1 MLKKLSIRNFV
12 LIEEA
17 ELRLSSRLNVLS
29 GETGGGKSVIATAV
43 GLFAGG
49 RARPDY
55 VRKGAGEAVI
65 EGVFEEDDGSRGAI
79 TVRRQIDRKGR
90 SRCFLNGKTVGTG
103 RLKEELGKLL
113 CIASQHEQVSLA
125 STEVQRAM
133 LDDFG
138 GHSKPREE
146 YAQLYARW
154 RETTEK
160 KKKIVAAASEREY
173 RIDYLGHQVREIR
186 RAALKPGED
195 EEIRSRLSIVKNR
208 GRISEALRTSSLE
221 LFDSEGSVSSRV
233 AGVSREL
240 EKVSGHMEGL
250 AECAR
255 YVGDISALLG
265 ELERSLGSI
274 MENLDFDGESVDAMQ
289 ERLYEIERLKKKH
302 GGSIEN
308 ILAGLA
314 GMEEELSCLENLDH
328 NLGELQKTCRLIET
342 GLVKGA
348 DKITRLRAKAAAR
361 LKKEVLKEL
370 KDLAFGNVDFDIDVR
385 SRKEIAGALEPAQWL
400 DETGGDEVEFLFRP
414 NEGEDYAPLRRIAS
428 GGELSRVFLALKVA
442 LRSGGGGE
450 TFIFDEIDA
459 GIGGGAAEAVGRK
472 LLRLSDLNQVLC
484 ITHLPQI
491 AAFGVSHVL
500 VGKMVEK
507 GRTITYVRDLR
518 GKDRIEELARM
529 LGGEKITKKSRSAAS
544 EMLEGAR
551 EHGTG

>member
-1 MLKKLSIRNFV
+1 M
-12 LIEEA
+12 IEEA
-17 ELRLSSRLNVLS
+17 ELRLSHRLNILS

-49 RARPDY
+49 RASPDY
-55 VRKGAGEAVI
+55 VRKGAAKAVI
-65 EGVFEEDDGSRGAI
+65 EGVFGPEDGSRESV
-79 TVRRQIDRKGR
+79 TVRREIDRRGR
-90 SRCFLNGKTVGTG
+90 SRCFLNGEAVGTG
-103 RLKEELGKLL
+103 RLKEEVGRLL
-113 CIASQHEQVSLA
+113 SIASQHEQVSLA
-125 STEVQRAM
+125 SIEIQRAM
-133 LDDFG
+133 LDDYG
-138 GHSKPREE
+138 GHSKPLEE
-146 YAQLYARW
+146 YAELYSRW

-160 KKKIVAAASEREY
+160 MKKIRAAASEKEY

-195 EEIRSRLSIVKNR
+195 EEIRSRLSVVKNR
-208 GRISEALRTSSLE
+208 SRISEALRTSTLE
-221 LFDSEGSVSSRV
+221 LFDSEESVSSKV
-233 AGVSREL
+233 ARVSRGL

-274 MENLDFDGESVDAMQ
+274 MENLDFDEESVDVMQ

-302 GGSIEN
+302 GGSIEDV
-308 ILAGLA
+308 LANLA

-328 NLGELQKTCRLIET
+328 NLVELKKTRRAIET
-342 GLVKGA
+342 DLLAGA
-348 DKITRLRAKAAAR
+348 EKITRLRTKAAAM
-361 LKKEVLKEL
+361 LKKAVLEEL
-370 KDLAFGNVDFDIDVR
+370 KSLAFRNVDFDIDVR
-385 SRKEIAGALEPAQWL
+385 SRKEIAGGDEPAQWL

-442 LRSGGGGE
+442 LRSHGGGE
-450 TFIFDEIDA
+450 TFIFDEVDA

-472 LLRLSDLNQVLC
+472 LLRLSDLNQVIC

-491 AAFGVSHVL
+491 AAYGVSHVL
-500 VGKMVEK
+500 VGKKVEK
-507 GRTITYVRDLR
+507 GRTITFVRELG
-518 GKDRIEELARM
+518 GKSRIEELARM

-544 EMLEGAR
+544 ELLEGAQEYDTR
-551 EHGTG
+551 